1 MTTNGMPPPDGADKS
16 LGEIVAEVSE
26 KASQLVRE
34 EIELAK
40 AEVTDKV
47 SKLTRGAGVAAAAGV
62 FLVFGVT
69 MFFHGMA
76 WFLDD
81 VFNWE
86 DNVWAGFAVVTAVL
100 FLLAI
105 LAALLAYRLFKK
117 GSPPTPDLAIEEA
130 KRTRAELEA
139 QKIEHDQVQR
149 TLQRGKE
156 VKVVVA
162 RERSPEM
169 IRAEI
174 EETRREL
181 AFSVN
186 DLRSK
191 VTELTNWRGQLVRN
205 RKTALIG
212 AAVAGFV
219 IGGGVAATVSLIT
232 GRR

>member
-47 SKLTRGAGVAAAAGV
+47 SKLTRGAAVAAAAGV

-69 MFFHGMA
+69 MFFHGLA

-86 DNVWAGFAVVTAVL
+86 DNIWAGFAVVTALL

-105 LAALLAYRLFKK
+105 LAGLLALRLFKK

-130 KRTRAELEA
+130 KRTRAQLEA
-139 QKIEHDQVQR
+139 QKIERDQVKR
-149 TLQRGKE
+149 TLERGEE
-156 VKVVVA
+156 VKA
-162 RERSPEM
+162 
-169 IRAEI
+169 
-174 EETRREL
+174 
-181 AFSVN
+181 
-186 DLRSK
+186 
-191 VTELTNWRGQLVRN
+191 
-205 RKTALIG
+205 
-212 AAVAGFV
+212 
-219 IGGGVAATVSLIT
+219 
-232 GRR
+232 

>member
-47 SKLTRGAGVAAAAGV
+47 SKLTQGAVVAAAAGV

-86 DNVWAGFAVVTAVL
+86 DNVWAGFAVVTLAL
-100 FLLAI
+100 FLC
-105 LAALLAYRLFKK
+105 ALLAGLFAYRLFKK
-117 GSPPTPDLAIEEA
+117 GSPPTPDMAIEEA
-130 KRTRAELEA
+130 KRTRADLEA
-139 QKIEHDQVQR
+139 QKIERDQVHR
-149 TLQRGKE
+149 TLERGEE
-156 VKVVVA
+156 VKA
-162 RERSPEM
+162 
-169 IRAEI
+169 
-174 EETRREL
+174 
-181 AFSVN
+181 
-186 DLRSK
+186 
-191 VTELTNWRGQLVRN
+191 
-205 RKTALIG
+205 
-212 AAVAGFV
+212 
-219 IGGGVAATVSLIT
+219 
-232 GRR
+232 

>member
-40 AEVTDKV
+40 AEVKDKL
-47 SKLTRGAGVAAAAGV
+47 SKLTKGAVVAAAAGV

-69 MFFHGMA
+69 MFFHGLA
-76 WFLDD
+76 WLLDD

-86 DNVWAGFAVVTAVL
+86 DNIWAGFAVVTALL

-105 LAALLAYRLFKK
+105 LAGLLALRLFKK

-139 QKIEHDQVQR
+139 QKVQRDQVHR
-149 TLQRGKE
+149 TLERGEE
-156 VKVVVA
+156 VK
-162 RERSPEM
+162 S
-169 IRAEI
+169 
-174 EETRREL
+174 
-181 AFSVN
+181 
-186 DLRSK
+186 
-191 VTELTNWRGQLVRN
+191 
-205 RKTALIG
+205 
-212 AAVAGFV
+212 
-219 IGGGVAATVSLIT
+219 
-232 GRR
+232 